1 MIRKVRVFPKEVLV
15 YLKNCA
21 VFVNKQKP
29 KNKHWH
35 IRPFKNAKFKLR
47 ELREA
52 GFKISSN
59 LWRSCT
65 VNNEERNPGGKPK
78 LPKEEIERIS
88 DFLYQ
93 DSRPS
98 AYRVLK
104 KTFSTC
110 SKFDI
115 NEKST
120 KAIPVRFLNES
131 LIDTHYFYKKKFK
144 SNLSFSSLYKYKPK
158 YYKKAYQETDICE
171 YCTNNKLIQAKIKG
185 LALKLNFLNIDLED
199 SRALLK
205 SAKDKYEETCLEIV
219 RLLDSQEVITP
230 RKLENEIHMLLK
242 FPSNAKT
249 NADLV
254 KDLKTQLL
262 IPPIAEN
269 CPSLVKKVE
278 NETLILFLSLF
289 ELIHKIEHKHQLD
302 FHREIAI
309 RQRNAYNYFRQ
320 SKEFLKNNIFL
331 EFDYKQ
337 KLNIGL
343 GPLNNSFYK
352 QRTISYLTFGLYYV
366 ENNEIKC
373 INYDLLSDNLHQDS
387 NAVIRG
393 LRFIRSLESFKRIE
407 ANRKNYTVFCDCGS
421 HFRSK
426 SILYY
431 FSDEL
436 ARESILVSLNYFAPK
451 HGKSLRDQH
460 LSIIG
465 FILRKKLESMVT
477 IEEVCEFI
485 NSKYDHSNIVKESTK
500 FLTYAFKL
508 NPEKYEYVLI
518 EERIVEHFKD
528 YFNFRTL
535 YKIENGSPKIRLFS
549 SVFSDVDVDPL
560 KLTGVIQIDSIYNSY
575 AKQLD
580 FHEPLI
586 KKIDFPLEDE
596 QKLIK
601 WKAQEKRIKAN
612 LSLCSEASKFDQS
625 DQNNDTPTIQISSSK
640 INMTDHYKQ
649 KPLFCYFNCQSCM
662 KHVKY
667 TKDEIINKNFT
678 NQKEIL
684 TELNIHG
691 HKKYLW
697 IKKIKRSRNMF
708 EARDELIKHLETFHW
723 KNHNIQKN
731 NLGTQKPINET
742 ESKNK
747 APKKAK
753 NRDNYPGMSNLVF
766 TCFINSIFQVL
777 NSIPKIVNYFLNE
790 YSNSFDEND
799 DYLRVSFYFSDL
811 IKQSQKK
818 EIKFINPQNFVE
830 CFLKIHSEYKFPFVK
845 NVFCQQQDAHDFLR
859 KLFDCLATGLCGDRN
874 WSNIEKSF
882 EVTFL
887 IYFNM
892 YKKFVITIF

>member
-1 MIRKVRVFPKEVLV
+1 M
-15 YLKNCA
+15 
-21 VFVNKQKP
+21 
-29 KNKHWH
+29 
-35 IRPFKNAKFKLR
+35 
-47 ELREA
+47 
-52 GFKISSN
+52 
-59 LWRSCT
+59 
-65 VNNEERNPGGKPK
+65 
-78 LPKEEIERIS
+78 
-88 DFLYQ
+88 
-93 DSRPS
+93 
-98 AYRVLK
+98 
-104 KTFSTC
+104 
-110 SKFDI
+110 
-115 NEKST
+115 
-120 KAIPVRFLNES
+120 RFLNES

-477 IEEVCEFI
+477 IEEVCESVISPF
-485 NSKYDHSNIVKESTK
+485 SFARLMH
-500 FLTYAFKL
+500 LTCL
-508 NPEKYEYVLI
+508 SV
-518 EERIVEHFKD
+518 
-528 YFNFRTL
+528 
-535 YKIENGSPKIRLFS
+535 RL
-549 SVFSDVDVDPL
+549 
-560 KLTGVIQIDSIYNSY
+560 
-575 AKQLD
+575 
-580 FHEPLI
+580 
-586 KKIDFPLEDE
+586 
-596 QKLIK
+596 
-601 WKAQEKRIKAN
+601 
-612 LSLCSEASKFDQS
+612 
-625 DQNNDTPTIQISSSK
+625 
-640 INMTDHYKQ
+640 
-649 KPLFCYFNCQSCM
+649 
-662 KHVKY
+662 
-667 TKDEIINKNFT
+667 
-678 NQKEIL
+678 
-684 TELNIHG
+684 
-691 HKKYLW
+691 
-697 IKKIKRSRNMF
+697 
-708 EARDELIKHLETFHW
+708 
-723 KNHNIQKN
+723 
-731 NLGTQKPINET
+731 
-742 ESKNK
+742 
-747 APKKAK
+747 
-753 NRDNYPGMSNLVF
+753 
-766 TCFINSIFQVL
+766 
-777 NSIPKIVNYFLNE
+777 
-790 YSNSFDEND
+790 
-799 DYLRVSFYFSDL
+799 
-811 IKQSQKK
+811 
-818 EIKFINPQNFVE
+818 
-830 CFLKIHSEYKFPFVK
+830 
-845 NVFCQQQDAHDFLR
+845 LR
-859 KLFDCLATGLCGDRN
+859 KLKTGNSMSAACKEL
-874 WSNIEKSF
+874 
-882 EVTFL
+882 L
-887 IYFNM
+887 
-892 YKKFVITIF
+892 